1 MNPTELI
8 TGQSLIL
15 LGILVVVFVFVLR
28 RTILGSGGARG
39 RKDASS
45 VDEELA
51 LAEAGAKGPTEMLE
65 VRLHDFAREVEGRML
80 TRIAVLDRLI
90 VDADR
95 EIRRLQELLAATTG
109 DNGPVSHHPASANRR
124 PSEASTTGGA
134 ALRQP
139 DATVAQP
146 AEDTGDRKEA
156 A

>member
-109 DNGPVSHHPASANRR
+109 VAAPISHQ
-124 PSEASTTGGA
+124 PSSTNWPTSDVSTTSGT

-139 DATVAQP
+139 DATIAHP
-146 AEDTGDRKEA
+146 AEHTGDLKEA